1 MNKTLP
7 LTTCKLFSKI
17 FRQFLNTP
25 MEVLLLTDIPG
36 IGKKNDLLMVG
47 DGYALNCLL
56 PRRQALIATPTVRKR
71 YAEVIRKRA
80 IERQSEMEVKQ
91 GAAAAV
97 AGKKVTFKK
106 KTTKTGK
113 LYAAITE
120 KLIAQALADQH
131 KVEIDETSISIPEQI
146 KAVGEF
152 TASVEAAGR
161 SEDVKVVVEQE

>member
-1 MNKTLP
+1 
-7 LTTCKLFSKI
+7 
-17 FRQFLNTP
+17 
-25 MEVLLLTDIPG
+25 MEVLLLQDIPG

-71 YAEVIRKRA
+71 YAEVIKKRA
-80 IERQSEMEVKQ
+80 IERQTELESKQ

-97 AGKKVTFKK
+97 AGKKVTFTR

-120 KLIAQALADQH
+120 KLIAEALKDQH
-131 KVEIDETSISIPEQI
+131 KVDLEESAISIPEQI

-152 TASVEAAGR
+152 TASIDVAGQQ
-161 SEDVKVVVEQE
+161 ENLTVVVDEEK